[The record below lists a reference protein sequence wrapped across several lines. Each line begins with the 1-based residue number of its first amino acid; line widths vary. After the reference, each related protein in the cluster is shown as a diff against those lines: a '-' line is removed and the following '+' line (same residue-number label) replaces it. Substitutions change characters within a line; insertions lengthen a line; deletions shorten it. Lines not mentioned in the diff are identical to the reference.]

1 MPMQH
6 DVLVHVRWSEHC
18 CLELQGTVYDSP
30 LGHGLGFLRGWRSWP
45 LCVYSGRPRHRPWTV
60 KRTLNLL
67 PFSFFSLFF
76 LSSLFSLSSL
86 SLFSLSPSSL
96 SLFSL
101 SLFSLFS
108 LLFSL
113 SLSLSL
119 SLSSLSLLSLSP
131 LSLLS
136 LLSVIYFPYRV
147 GQ

>member
-45 LCVYSGRPRHRPWTV
+45 LSVYSGRPRHRPWTV

-76 LSSLFSLSSL
+76 LSSLFS
-86 SLFSLSPSSL
+86 P
-96 SLFSL
+96 
-101 SLFSLFS
+101 
-108 LLFSL
+108 
-113 SLSLSL
+113 
-119 SLSSLSLLSLSP
+119 LSLLSLSP
-131 LSLLS
+131 LSLSSLSSLLYTFLIGWVNKKYPIGQTAIFLS
-136 LLSVIYFPYRV
+136 LYEIFLSKLSRFT
-147 GQ
+147 GEEFFNNT